1 MILAQN
7 VFLAENRSITGVWWP
22 IRQLLLSSHY
32 VVTGPLRWP
41 WVRLSLFEEHSPEP
55 QAEGAGHE
63 REVTIFGFGCP
74 C

>member
-1 MILAQN
+1 MQPGIQER
-7 VFLAENRSITGVWWP
+7 VRRSYP
-22 IRQLLLSSHY
+22 IVANSEVIPILSSHY